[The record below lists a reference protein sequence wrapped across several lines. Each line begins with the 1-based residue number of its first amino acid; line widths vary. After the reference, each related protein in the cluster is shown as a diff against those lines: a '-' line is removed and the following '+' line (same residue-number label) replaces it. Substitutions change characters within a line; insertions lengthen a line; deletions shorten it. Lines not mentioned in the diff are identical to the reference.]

1 MRICEATDADHD
13 EIWRIFHEVVA
24 AGDTYAFN
32 PDTPREGAL
41 AYWFARGTH
50 TYVAKQGSA
59 GERRRRP
66 RRVNRLPLRL
76 FKVETS

>member
-24 AGDTYAFN
+24 AGDTYTLI
-32 PDTPREGAL
+32 PT
-41 AYWFARGTH
+41 
-50 TYVAKQGSA
+50 
-59 GERRRRP
+59 
-66 RRVNRLPLRL
+66 RRVKVRSRIGLRAERTRMSPSGDLQGRASPSEESQSLPLRF